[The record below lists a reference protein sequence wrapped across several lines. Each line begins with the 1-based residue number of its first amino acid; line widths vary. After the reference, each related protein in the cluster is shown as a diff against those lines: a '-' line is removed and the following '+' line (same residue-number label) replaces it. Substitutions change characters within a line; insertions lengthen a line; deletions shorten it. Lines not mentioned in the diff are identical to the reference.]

1 MGDQRCPECGNEL
14 PSELGQHSVTPLTGR
29 ATCPHCG
36 VDVHVARPE
45 PGAEAAPGASAEA
58 APGASGAPAE
68 AGGGPGEPEKPE
80 SFSGEETLGGV
91 MDEVEEKNEDA

>member
-14 PSELGQHSVTPLTGR
+14 PSELGQHSVTPLSGR

-36 VDVHVARPE
+36 ADVHVARPE
-45 PGAEAAPGASAEA
+45 PGAEAAPGASGAAAEA
-58 APGASGAPAE
+58 S
-68 AGGGPGEPEKPE
+68 GGPGEPEKPE